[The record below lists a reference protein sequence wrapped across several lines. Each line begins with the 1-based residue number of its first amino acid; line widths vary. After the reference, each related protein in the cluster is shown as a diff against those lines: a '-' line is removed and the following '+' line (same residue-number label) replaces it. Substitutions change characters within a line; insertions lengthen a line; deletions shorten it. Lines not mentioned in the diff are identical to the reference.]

1 MSSLLSCA
9 SSKRR
14 MTSCAMCNFILAS
27 EMMLLLHF
35 LSALA
40 VQWSLC
46 PSRWNGSV
54 CCVGAFH
61 ADATTSWKRGRR
73 VQTFSNL
80 KGVGLRGPA
89 WLHRSSGQWSEREEE
104 SACRTWSSKVRSQA
118 WLQKKS
124 VKLNQRW
131 TALFVA
137 PGELSVLQAN
147 FLYLTAV
154 YDVAEPSHKAEV
166 KISIVFV
173 SRSVD

>member
-1 MSSLLSCA
+1 
-9 SSKRR
+9 
-14 MTSCAMCNFILAS
+14 
-27 EMMLLLHF
+27 
-35 LSALA
+35 
-40 VQWSLC
+40 
-46 PSRWNGSV
+46 
-54 CCVGAFH
+54 
-61 ADATTSWKRGRR
+61 
-73 VQTFSNL
+73 
-80 KGVGLRGPA
+80 
-89 WLHRSSGQWSEREEE
+89 
-104 SACRTWSSKVRSQA
+104 
-118 WLQKKS
+118 LQKKS